1 MFDLTDIGYL
11 ERIVV
16 GSRDPENLVPEDEVQ
31 AAVGRLNRCLT
42 EAPRGKIIGIEK
54 TFSLLNIGEHQVVLQ
69 CVIYHV
75 GFPRKPYWLTAGTKF

>member
-31 AAVGRLNRCLT
+31 AAVGRLNT
-42 EAPRGKIIGIEK
+42 SSSPAM
-54 TFSLLNIGEHQVVLQ
+54 
-69 CVIYHV
+69 Y
-75 GFPRKPYWLTAGTKF
+75 